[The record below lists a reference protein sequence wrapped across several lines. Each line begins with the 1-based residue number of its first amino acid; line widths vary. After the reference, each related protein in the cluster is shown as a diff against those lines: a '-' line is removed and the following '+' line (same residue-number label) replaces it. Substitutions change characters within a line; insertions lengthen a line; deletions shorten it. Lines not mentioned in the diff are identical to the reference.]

1 MEKLF
6 SLHRHF
12 KGRKTILRQSPYS
25 IEKKIAGIHE
35 LEYMSHEESTLRMK
49 VIKKWKS
56 KIRKAD
62 YQKICVEKRGT

>member
-25 IEKKIAGIHE
+25 IEKKISGIHE
-35 LEYMSHEESTLRMK
+35 IRVHVTRREYFEDESDK
-49 VIKKWKS
+49 EVEIK
-56 KIRKAD
+56 D
-62 YQKICVEKRGT
+62 